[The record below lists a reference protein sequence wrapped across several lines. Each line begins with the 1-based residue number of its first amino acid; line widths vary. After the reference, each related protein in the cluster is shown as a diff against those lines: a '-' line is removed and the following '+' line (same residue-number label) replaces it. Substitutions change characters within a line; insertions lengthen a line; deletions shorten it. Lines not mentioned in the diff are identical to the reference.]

1 MKFDTVIIG
10 GGLSG
15 LVAGIKC
22 AESGRKTAIVT
33 RGQSALHFWS
43 GSFDLLGHNAD
54 GKDIINPFDHI
65 DRLPEGHPYRKI
77 GKDRLLEML
86 RQVPRLFESIE
97 VPVHGNPERN
107 HYRLTPMGYMK
118 PTWLTLDDYVMFETP
133 DRIPWKKVALVNVR
147 GYLDFYPRFL
157 AYGLE
162 RRGAECVTANVDIP
176 QLGRLRQSTTEMRAT
191 NMARFL
197 REDAVDDLAS
207 AINKVSSGCD
217 AVIFP
222 AILGMYSMEPV
233 NRLRRKVERDI
244 YFVATTPASVPG
256 VRCQLLLRDRL
267 QQLGGT
273 YIPGDS
279 VTRGEFRGNRLER
292 IYTSN
297 FGDMPLEAGNFVIST
312 GSFFGH
318 GLIAT
323 IDRIYE
329 PALGLDVNMTGGRTE
344 WYDKDY
350 YASQPYMG
358 AGVITDEKFRPSVKG
373 RTVENLYATGAL
385 LSGFDALTEG
395 CGAGVTLATALSAA
409 ENITKK

>member
-1 MKFDTVIIG
+1 
-10 GGLSG
+10 
-15 LVAGIKC
+15 
-22 AESGRKTAIVT
+22 
-33 RGQSALHFWS
+33 
-43 GSFDLLGHNAD
+43 
-54 GKDIINPFDHI
+54 
-65 DRLPEGHPYRKI
+65 
-77 GKDRLLEML
+77 ML

-233 NRLRRKVERDI
+233 NRLRGTFILLPRRLPAFRECAASCCS
-244 YFVATTPASVPG
+244 ATAFSNSEEHTYPGIPSPG
-256 VRCQLLLRDRL
+256 VNS
-267 QQLGGT
+267 G
-273 YIPGDS
+273 
-279 VTRGEFRGNRLER
+279 
-292 IYTSN
+292 
-297 FGDMPLEAGNFVIST
+297 AT
-312 GSFFGH
+312 GSNASIP
-318 GLIAT
+318 LISAT
-323 IDRIYE
+323 CRWKPE
-329 PALGLDVNMTGGRTE
+329 T
-344 WYDKDY
+344 
-350 YASQPYMG
+350 S
-358 AGVITDEKFRPSVKG
+358 
-373 RTVENLYATGAL
+373 
-385 LSGFDALTEG
+385 
-395 CGAGVTLATALSAA
+395 
-409 ENITKK
+409 